1 MRIENKME
9 IMIDKICSNPM
20 EKYFERRDKMF
31 ENLNRQLDYF
41 KFKCDLDDAIIKLS
55 KRFD

>member
-1 MRIENKME
+1 MIIENKME

-20 EKYFERRDKMF
+20 KQYFERRDKMF
-31 ENLNRQLDYF
+31 EKLNSQLDYF
-41 KFKCDLDDAIIKLS
+41 KFKCDLEDIIIKLS